1 MKILHTADLHLG
13 QIIYQNYERTDEHM
27 HYFAQLERLCREE
40 QPDALIVSGDV
51 FDIQQ
56 PSAATWK
63 AFTDHFVRL
72 HRTCMDMHIVIIAGN
87 HDSASRI
94 QSHNAVWKLA
104 NVHLTGTPPPANFAS
119 LDGWQEQFVIRLTNG
134 YIIAL
139 PYMTGERTLM
149 TQTLL
154 DYVAADN
161 TGNKPVVMTG
171 HLTVTGCDLTGH
183 DMDIGN
189 IRTQA
194 AESLG
199 KGYDYMALGHIHKP
213 QTIGHEADCMETEV
227 TYPAPVIRY
236 AGSALHVS
244 CDETYPHTISAVDI
258 DRHGGNVRIRQ
269 FRIDE
274 LRHFHVLPSCH
285 ASFTH
290 AEDALNGIRRFAEE
304 NGRGYIRLQVDQAT
318 ALPSDFTQTV
328 YSIIEPYQGEVRY
341 NPKILWTGTQE
352 NDTDETVK
360 PKFEVA
366 EIQQM
371 TDPLVFI
378 EKTRQQYPELDMN
391 EVREAFT
398 EIEAEMKRMAE
409 EENASRKRTAKNSF
423 SVKELRS

>member
-72 HRTCMDMHIVIIAGN
+72 HQTCDSMHIVIIAGN

-104 NVHLTGTPPPANFAS
+104 NVHLIGTPPSANFAS
-119 LDGWQEQFVIRLTNG
+119 LDGWQEHFVIRLTNG

-149 TQTLL
+149 IQTLL
-154 DYVAADN
+154 NYVTADN

-183 DMDIGN
+183 DMEIGN

-194 AESLG
+194 ADSLG
-199 KGYDYMALGHIHKP
+199 KGYDYLALGHIHKP
-213 QTIGHEADCMETEV
+213 QTIGHETDCMETET

-258 DRHGGNVRIRQ
+258 DRHGGNVHIRQ

-274 LRHFHVLPSCH
+274 LRHFHVLPSDNT
-285 ASFTH
+285 SFTH
-290 AEDALNGIRRFAEE
+290 AEDALNAIRRFAEE
-304 NGRGYIRLQVDQAT
+304 KGSGYIRLQVDQTT

-391 EVREAFT
+391 EVREAFI

>member
-13 QIIYQNYERTDEHM
+13 QIIYQNYERTDEHA
-27 HYFAQLERLCREE
+27 HYFAQLEHLCRDEC
-40 QPDALIVSGDV
+40 PDALIVSGDV

-63 AFTDHFVRL
+63 AFTDHFVHL
-72 HRTCMDMHIVIIAGN
+72 HQLCPGMHIVIIAGN

-94 QSHNAVWKLA
+94 QSHNAIWKLA
-104 NVHLTGTPPPANFAS
+104 NVHLIGTPPPANFAS
-119 LDGWQEQFVIRLTNG
+119 EDGWQERFVIKAANG

-139 PYMTGERTLM
+139 PYMTGERTFM
-149 TQTLL
+149 IQALL

-161 TGNKPVVMTG
+161 TDNKPVIMTG

-183 DMDIGN
+183 DLDIGN

-194 AESLG
+194 ADSLG

-213 QTIGHEADCMETEV
+213 QTIGHAADCMEADV

-269 FRIDE
+269 IRIDE
-274 LRHFHVLPSCH
+274 LRHFYVLPSDRS
-285 ASFTH
+285 SFTN
-290 AEDALNGIRRFAEE
+290 AEDALNSIRQFAEE
-304 NGRGYIRLQVDQAT
+304 NGSGYIRLQADQAT
-318 ALPSDFTQTV
+318 SLPSDFTQTV
-328 YSIIEPYQGEVRY
+328 YSIIEPYQGELRY
-341 NPKILWTGTQE
+341 NPKILWTGSQTNDSDE
-352 NDTDETVK
+352 NVK

-378 EKTRQQYPELDMN
+378 EKTRKQYPELDMD
-391 EVREAFT
+391 EVREAFV
-398 EIEAEMKRMAE
+398 EIEAEMKRME
-409 EENASRKRTAKNSF
+409 EEESASRKK
-423 SVKELRS
+423 K

>member
-13 QIIYQNYERTDEHM
+13 QIIYQNYERTDEHA
-27 HYFAQLERLCREE
+27 HYFSQLEQLCREE
-40 QPDALIVSGDV
+40 HPDALIVSGDV

-63 AFTDHFVRL
+63 AFTDHFVHL
-72 HRTCMDMHIVIIAGN
+72 HQLCPDMHIVIIAGN

-104 NVHLTGTPPPANFAS
+104 NVHLIGTPPPANFAS
-119 LDGWQEQFVIRLTNG
+119 LDGWEAKFVIKLANG

-139 PYMTGERTLM
+139 PYMTGERTSM
-149 TQTLL
+149 VQALL

-161 TGNKPVVMTG
+161 TESKPVILTG
-171 HLTVTGCDLTGH
+171 HLTVAGCDLTGH
-183 DMDIGN
+183 DLDIGN
-189 IRTQA
+189 IRTQTA
-194 AESLG
+194 DSLG

-213 QTIGHEADCMETEV
+213 QTIGHEADCMKAEV

-258 DRHGGNVRIRQ
+258 DRHGGNVHIRQ
-269 FRIDE
+269 LRIDE
-274 LRHFHVLPSCH
+274 LRHFYVLPSDRT
-285 ASFTH
+285 SFTT
-290 AEDALNGIRRFAEE
+290 AEDALNGIRQFAEE
-304 NGRGYIRLQVDQAT
+304 NGSGYIRLQVEQT
-318 ALPSDFTQTV
+318 TSLPSDFTQTV
-328 YSIIEPYQGEVRY
+328 YSIIEPYQGELRY
-341 NPKILWTGTQE
+341 NPKILWTGTQTTNE
-352 NDTDETVK
+352 AEKIK

-378 EKTRQQYPELDMN
+378 EKTRKQYPELDMD
-391 EVREAFT
+391 EVREAFA
-398 EIEAEMKRMAE
+398 EIEVEMKRMAE
-409 EENASRKRTAKNSF
+409 EENASRKKTAK
-423 SVKELRS
+423 

>member
-13 QIIYQNYERTDEHM
+13 QIIYQNYERTDEHA
-27 HYFAQLERLCREE
+27 HYFSQLEQLCREE

-72 HRTCMDMHIVIIAGN
+72 HQMCGGMHIVIIAGN

-104 NVHLTGTPPPANFAS
+104 NVHLIGTPPPANFAS
-119 LDGWQEQFVIRLTNG
+119 QDGWEEHFVIKLTTG

-149 TQTLL
+149 IQTLL

-171 HLTVTGCDLTGH
+171 HLTVAGCDLTGH
-183 DMDIGN
+183 SMDIGN

-194 AESLG
+194 ADNLG
-199 KGYDYMALGHIHKP
+199 KGYDYLALGHIHKP
-213 QTIGHEADCMETEV
+213 QTIGHEADCMEAET

-258 DRHGGNVRIRQ
+258 DRHGGSVHIRQ

-274 LRHFHVLPSCH
+274 LRHFYVLPSDNT
-285 ASFTH
+285 SFTR

-304 NGRGYIRLQVDQAT
+304 KGCGYIRLQIDQAT
-318 ALPSDFTQTV
+318 PLPSDFTQTV
-328 YSIIEPYQGEVRY
+328 YSIIEPCQGEVRY

-352 NDTDETVK
+352 NDTPETSR

-378 EKTRQQYPELDMN
+378 EKTRQQYPELDMD

-409 EENASRKRTAKNSF
+409 EENTSRKKT
-423 SVKELRS
+423 VK

>member
-104 NVHLTGTPPPANFAS
+104 NVHLTGTPPPSNFAS
-119 LDGWQEQFVIRLTNG
+119 LDRWQEQFVIRLTNG

-236 AGSALHVS
+236 AGSVLHVS

-290 AEDALNGIRRFAEE
+290 AEDA
-304 NGRGYIRLQVDQAT
+304 
-318 ALPSDFTQTV
+318 PSDFTQTV

-391 EVREAFT
+391 EVREAFI

-423 SVKELRS
+423 NVKELRS

>member
-72 HRTCMDMHIVIIAGN
+72 HRTCMA
-87 HDSASRI
+87 
-94 QSHNAVWKLA
+94 
-104 NVHLTGTPPPANFAS
+104 PANFAS

-194 AESLG
+194 ADSLG

>member
-13 QIIYQNYERTDEHM
+13 QIIYQNYERTDEHA
-27 HYFAQLERLCREE
+27 HYFAQLEHLCRDEH
-40 QPDALIVSGDV
+40 PDALIVSGDV

-63 AFTDHFVRL
+63 AFTDHFVHL
-72 HRTCMDMHIVIIAGN
+72 HQLCPGMHIVIIAGN

-94 QSHNAVWKLA
+94 QSHNAIWKLA
-104 NVHLTGTPPPANFAS
+104 NVHLIGTPPPANFAS
-119 LDGWQEQFVIRLTNG
+119 EDGWQERFVIKTANG

-139 PYMTGERTLM
+139 PYMTGERTSM
-149 TQTLL
+149 IQALL

-161 TGNKPVVMTG
+161 TDNKPVIMTG

-183 DMDIGN
+183 DLDIGN

-194 AESLG
+194 ADSLG

-213 QTIGHEADCMETEV
+213 QTIGHAADCMEADV

-269 FRIDE
+269 IRIDE
-274 LRHFHVLPSCH
+274 LRHFYVLPSDRS
-285 ASFTH
+285 SFTN
-290 AEDALNGIRRFAEE
+290 AEDALNSIRQFAEE
-304 NGRGYIRLQVDQAT
+304 NGSGYIRLQADQAT
-318 ALPSDFTQTV
+318 SLPSDFTQTV
-328 YSIIEPYQGEVRY
+328 YSIIEPYQGELRY
-341 NPKILWTGTQE
+341 NPKILWTGSQTNDSDE
-352 NDTDETVK
+352 NVK

-378 EKTRQQYPELDMN
+378 EKTRKQYPELDMD
-391 EVREAFT
+391 EVREAFV
-398 EIEAEMKRMAE
+398 EIEAEMKRME
-409 EENASRKRTAKNSF
+409 EEESASRKK
-423 SVKELRS
+423 K